1 MIKDRAQ
8 QDMLICA
15 FWVSPKMAWQHA
27 HSKDMVKAVKDAV
40 EIKKSK
46 DNDFDESKV
55 SSHSLQ
61 AKGAMALYI
70 TKHSVI
76 EIQWAGCWTST
87 TFMEYIH
94 GQLDVV
100 SKGLAQAMLQSVP
113 FINMAR

>member
-1 MIKDRAQ
+1 
-8 QDMLICA
+8 
-15 FWVSPKMAWQHA
+15 MAWQHV
-27 HSKDMVKAVKDAV
+27 HSKDMIKAIKDAA

-46 DNDFDESKV
+46 DNGFDKSKV

-61 AKGAMALYI
+61 TRGAMALYI
-70 TKHSVI
+70 TRHSAI
-76 EIQWAGCWTST
+76 EIQQAGRWTST

-100 SKGLAQAMLQSVP
+100 STGLSQAMSQSVP